1 MKHVLALLVAGAVLS
16 GVCAYAAIA
25 RPAAEASA
33 KAGAARPR

>member
-25 RPAAEASA
+25 RPAAVAPET
-33 KAGAARPR
+33 ARR

>member
-25 RPAAEASA
+25 RPATAAETA
-33 KAGAARPR
+33 KH

>member
-25 RPAAEASA
+25 RPAA
-33 KAGAARPR
+33 AATESKTHG